1 MSVTLSEFYNTGEN
15 STQADNIVAKQITGI
30 AGTTLSFAGGESI
43 SITDW
48 AWWAAKNP
56 QVGDY
61 FGLQGVT
68 EESPRITVS
77 AASIDD
83 FSPETDAHGGHEPII
98 IILD

>member
-1 MSVTLSEFYNTGEN
+1 MSVTLTEFYNTGEN
-15 STQADNIVAKQITGI
+15 STQADNIVAKLITGRV
-30 AGTTLSFAGGESI
+30 GSTFSFADGESLVI
-43 SITDW
+43 YDW
-48 AWWAAKNP
+48 PWLAQYNP

-61 FGLQGVT
+61 FALQGVT
-68 EESPRITVS
+68 SNSPRITVS